1 MIKNNFPK
9 TFNNLELKNVSL
21 TCVTEKFKKTL
32 FGEMTFV
39 DNGISGPIVLTMSS
53 LINKEVVKD
62 LSIDFKPALTHEK
75 LDERLLKD
83 FLERRNES
91 LNSVMRGLLPQVLIN
106 VFLNRIKVDGTKKVN
121 EITKNERLL
130 ILNNLKKFDL
140 TFEKLDSIE
149 RSIVT
154 SGGVDVNEINPRT
167 MESKLV
173 SGLYFAGEVVDI
185 DCFTGGFNVQCALS
199 MGYIAGN
206 NI

>member
-1 MIKNNFPK
+1 MHK
-9 TFNNLELKNVSL
+9 
-21 TCVTEKFKKTL
+21 
-32 FGEMTFV
+32 
-39 DNGISGPIVLTMSS
+39 
-53 LINKEVVKD
+53 
-62 LSIDFKPALTHEK
+62 
-75 LDERLLKD
+75 
-83 FLERRNES
+83 
-91 LNSVMRGLLPQVLIN
+91 
-106 VFLNRIKVDGTKKVN
+106 IKVVGTKKVN